1 MLICEIR
8 GKLFYINITEKS
20 PKLVVKT
27 FVIMKTTIDHDITK
41 VKALRRMQATALGL
55 LGFAVLLFIIA
66 IYFKIPILQAFSE
79 AAMVGGIADW
89 FAVVALFRHP
99 LGIPIWHTAIIPT
112 KKNEIG
118 ENLGNFVSEEFLNR
132 EKLEIKLDE
141 FNFALKASDWLSQ
154 EENANKVANVVAV
167 NLIPGIL
174 RAIKDEDIKRFI
186 QVQFKEKLEG
196 VNLGNWVAVALEPLQ
211 KGDLK
216 NQMLTNLLEVMS
228 SELTNNKDLIR
239 QKVKASTPFLSFG
252 LADKSIT
259 EGVFNGLQDFLD
271 EAKKPESTVR
281 LKIDE
286 YIFNFLEKVKNS
298 EEMRIKIN
306 DMILGFV
313 GKKEVQDYINGIWD
327 EIKLSIT
334 TDLSKGDE
342 SSIKN
347 SIAGL
352 IQTFGNGLKEDQV
365 MFEKI
370 NSFIKNDLLSVL
382 LNNKKV
388 IGDLISSTVKSWDG
402 KEVSEKLEL
411 EIGKD
416 LQYIRIN
423 GTLVGGIIGLI
434 IYGVERL
441 YHLMF

>member
-1 MLICEIR
+1 MC
-8 GKLFYINITEKS
+8 K
-20 PKLVVKT
+20 
-27 FVIMKTTIDHDITK
+27 IMKTTIDQDISK
-41 VKALRRMQATALGL
+41 VKALRRMQRSALGL

-66 IYFKIPILQAFSE
+66 IYLKIPILQAFSE

-132 EKLEIKLDE
+132 EKLEIKLEE
-141 FNFALKASDWLSQ
+141 FNFATKASDWLSQ
-154 EENANKVANVVAV
+154 EENANKIANVVSV
-167 NLIPGIL
+167 NIIPGIL
-174 RAIKDEDIKRFI
+174 KTIKDEDVKRFI
-186 QVQFKEKLEG
+186 QVQFKEKMEG
-196 VNLGNWVAVALEPLQ
+196 INFGNWVAVALEPLQ

-228 SELTNNKDLIR
+228 AELTNNKDLIR
-239 QKVKASTPFLSFG
+239 QKVKASTPLLSFG

-259 EGVFNGLQDFLD
+259 EGVFNGLQDFLN
-271 EAKKPESTVR
+271 EAKKPESAVR

-286 YIFNFLEKVKNS
+286 YIFDFLEKVKNS
-298 EEMRIKIN
+298 EEMRVKIN

-334 TDLSKGDE
+334 NDLNKGEE

-347 SIAGL
+347 SISGL
-352 IQTFGNGLKEDQV
+352 IQGFGNGIKEDPV
-365 MFEKI
+365 MIDKI
-370 NSFIKNDLLSVL
+370 NNFIKNDLLSVL

-434 IYGVERL
+434 IYGVEQL
-441 YHLMF
+441 YHYFVV

>member
-1 MLICEIR
+1 METIIDQD
-8 GKLFYINITEKS
+8 I
-20 PKLVVKT
+20 VK
-27 FVIMKTTIDHDITK
+27 
-41 VKALRRMQATALGL
+41 MQALKKMKRNALAL
-55 LGFAVLLFIIA
+55 LGVAVLLFIIA
-66 IYFKIPILQAFSE
+66 IYFKIPMLQAFSE

-99 LGIPIWHTAIIPT
+99 MGIPIWHTAIIPT

-132 EKLEIKLDE
+132 EKLEIKLEE
-141 FNFALKASDWLSQ
+141 FNFATKASDWLSQ
-154 EENANKVANVVAV
+154 GENADEIANLVSV
-167 NLIPGIL
+167 NIIPGVL
-174 RAIKDEDIKRFI
+174 KTIKDEDIKRFI
-186 QVQFKEKLEG
+186 QVQFKEKLESI
-196 VNLGNWVAVALEPLQ
+196 NLGDWVAVALEPLQ

-239 QKVKASTPFLSFG
+239 QKVKSSTPFLSFG

-259 EGVFNGLQDFLD
+259 EGIFNGLQDFLN
-271 EAKKPESTVR
+271 EAKNPDSEVR

-306 DMILGFV
+306 NMILNFV
-313 GKKEVQDYINGIWD
+313 GKKEIQDYINGIWH

-334 TDLSKGDE
+334 TDLEKEDN
-342 SSIKN
+342 SSIKK
-347 SIAGL
+347 SVAGF

-365 MFEKI
+365 MTDKI
-370 NSFIKNDLLSVL
+370 NNFIKNDLLSVL

-423 GTLVGGIIGLI
+423 GTLVGGFIGLI
-434 IYGVERL
+434 IYGVEWV
-441 YHLMF
+441 YHYFAI

>member
-1 MLICEIR
+1 
-8 GKLFYINITEKS
+8 
-20 PKLVVKT
+20 
-27 FVIMKTTIDHDITK
+27 MKTTIDQDISK
-41 VKALRRMQATALGL
+41 VKALRRMQRNALAL

-66 IYFKIPILQAFSE
+66 VYFKIPMLQAFSE

-141 FNFALKASDWLSQ
+141 FNFATKASDWLSQ
-154 EENANKVANVVAV
+154 EENADKIANVVAV
-167 NLIPGIL
+167 NIIPGIL
-174 RAIKDEDIKRFI
+174 KTIKDEDIKRFI

-196 VNLGNWVAVALEPLQ
+196 INFGNWVAVALEPLQ

-239 QKVKASTPFLSFG
+239 QKVKASTPLLSFG

-259 EGVFNGLQDFLD
+259 EGVFNGLQDFLN
-271 EAKKPESTVR
+271 EAKKPESAVR

-286 YIFNFLEKVKNS
+286 YIFNFLEKVRNS
-298 EEMRIKIN
+298 EEMRVKIN

-334 TDLSKGDE
+334 NDLNKGDD

-347 SIAGL
+347 RISNL
-352 IQTFGNGLKEDQV
+352 IQTFGNGIKEDPI
-365 MFEKI
+365 MIDKI
-370 NSFIKNDLLSVL
+370 NNFIKDDLLSVL

-423 GTLVGGIIGLI
+423 GTLVGGVIGLI
-434 IYGVERL
+434 IYGVEQL
-441 YHLMF
+441 YHYFVV

>member
-1 MLICEIR
+1 METATDQDI
-8 GKLFYINITEKS
+8 
-20 PKLVVKT
+20 VK
-27 FVIMKTTIDHDITK
+27 I
-41 VKALRRMQATALGL
+41 KALRRMQRSALAL

-141 FNFALKASDWLSQ
+141 FNFATKASEWLSQ
-154 EENANKVANVVAV
+154 EENADKIANAVAV
-167 NLIPGIL
+167 NIIPGIL
-174 RAIKDEDIKRFI
+174 KTIKDEDVRRFI

-196 VNLGNWVAVALEPLQ
+196 INFGDWVALALEPLQ
-211 KGDLK
+211 KGNVKDQL
-216 NQMLTNLLEVMS
+216 LTNLLEVIS

-239 QKVKASTPFLSFG
+239 KKVKASTPFLSFG

-259 EGVFNGLQDFLD
+259 EGVFNGLQDFLN
-271 EAKKPESTVR
+271 EAKKPESEIR
-281 LKIDE
+281 IKIDE
-286 YIFNFLEKVKNS
+286 YVYNFLEKVKNS

-306 DMILGFV
+306 DMILSFA

-334 TDLSKGDE
+334 NDLNKGDE

-347 SIAGL
+347 SISGL
-352 IQTFGNGLKEDQV
+352 IQTFGNGIKEDTI
-365 MFEKI
+365 MIDKI
-370 NSFIKNDLLSVL
+370 NNFIKNDLLSVL

-423 GTLVGGIIGLI
+423 GTLVGGIIGLV
-434 IYGVERL
+434 IYGVEQL
-441 YHLMF
+441 YHYFII

>member
-1 MLICEIR
+1 ME
-8 GKLFYINITEKS
+8 
-20 PKLVVKT
+20 
-27 FVIMKTTIDHDITK
+27 TTIDQDISK
-41 VKALRRMQATALGL
+41 VKALKRMKRNALAL
-55 LGFAVLLFIIA
+55 LGVAVLLFIIA
-66 IYFKIPILQAFSE
+66 IYFKIPMLQAFSE

-141 FNFALKASDWLSQ
+141 FNFAAKASDWLSQ
-154 EENANKVANVVAV
+154 TENANKIADAVAV
-167 NLIPGIL
+167 NIIPGIL
-174 RAIKDEDIKRFI
+174 RTIKDEDVKRFI
-186 QVQFKEKLEG
+186 QVQFAAKMEG
-196 VNLGNWVAVALEPLQ
+196 INFGNWVAVALEPLQ

-271 EAKKPESTVR
+271 EAKKPESAVR

-286 YIFNFLEKVKNS
+286 YIFDFLEKVKNS
-298 EEMRIKIN
+298 EEMRGKIN

-334 TDLSKGDE
+334 NDLSKGDE

-347 SIAGL
+347 SISNL
-352 IQTFGNGLKEDQV
+352 IQTFGNGIQEDQV
-365 MFEKI
+365 MINKI
-370 NSFIKNDLLSVL
+370 NNFIKNDLLSIL

-434 IYGVERL
+434 IYGVEQV
-441 YHLMF
+441 YHYFIV

>member
-1 MLICEIR
+1 ME
-8 GKLFYINITEKS
+8 
-20 PKLVVKT
+20 
-27 FVIMKTTIDHDITK
+27 TTTDQDIVK
-41 VKALRRMQATALGL
+41 VKALKKMKRNALAL
-55 LGFAVLLFIIA
+55 LGVAVLLFVIA

-141 FNFALKASDWLSQ
+141 FNFARKASEWLSQ
-154 EENANKVANVVAV
+154 SENANKIADAVAV
-167 NLIPGIL
+167 NIIPGIL
-174 RAIKDEDIKRFI
+174 RTIKDEDVKRFI
-186 QVQFKEKLEG
+186 QVQFAAKMEG
-196 VNLGNWVAVALEPLQ
+196 INFGNWVAVALEPLQ

-216 NQMLTNLLEVMS
+216 NQMLTNLLEVIS
-228 SELTNNKDLIR
+228 DELTNNKDLIR
-239 QKVKASTPFLSFG
+239 QKVKASTPLLSFG

-259 EGVFNGLQDFLD
+259 EGVFNGLQDFLN
-271 EAKKPESTVR
+271 EAKKPESAVR

-286 YIFNFLEKVKNS
+286 YIFDFLEKVKNS

-334 TDLSKGDE
+334 NDLNKRDE

-347 SIAGL
+347 SISNL
-352 IQTFGNGLKEDQV
+352 IQTFGNGIQEDPI
-365 MFEKI
+365 MIDKI
-370 NSFIKNDLLSVL
+370 NNFIKNDLLSVL

-434 IYGVERL
+434 IYGVEQL
-441 YHLMF
+441 YHYFIM

>member
-1 MLICEIR
+1 ML
-8 GKLFYINITEKS
+8 
-20 PKLVVKT
+20 
-27 FVIMKTTIDHDITK
+27 MKTPVDQENIVK
-41 VKALRRMQATALGL
+41 VKALKSMKRNALAL
-55 LGFAVLLFIIA
+55 LGVAVLLFIIA
-66 IYFKIPILQAFSE
+66 IYFKIPMLQAFSE

-132 EKLEIKLDE
+132 EKLEVKLEE
-141 FNFALKASDWLSQ
+141 FNFATKASDWLSQ
-154 EENANKVANVVAV
+154 EENANKIADLVVV
-167 NLIPGIL
+167 NIIPGIL
-174 RAIKDEDIKRFI
+174 KTIKDEDVKKFI
-186 QVQFKEKLEG
+186 QVQFAAKLESI
-196 VNLGNWVAVALEPLQ
+196 NFGNWVALALEPLQ
-211 KGDLK
+211 KGNVKDQL
-216 NQMLTNLLEVMS
+216 LTNLLEVMS
-228 SELTNNKDLIR
+228 GELSSNKELIR
-239 QKVKASTPFLSFG
+239 KKVKESTPFLSFG
-252 LADKSIT
+252 LADKSIS
-259 EGVFNGLQDFLD
+259 EGIFNGLQEFLD
-271 EAKKPESTVR
+271 EAKNPESAIR
-281 LKIDE
+281 IKIDE
-286 YIFNFLEKVKNS
+286 YVYDFLDKVKNS
-298 EEMRIKIN
+298 EEMRVKIN
-306 DMILGFV
+306 TMILDFA

-334 TDLSKGDE
+334 NDLEKGNE

-347 SIAGL
+347 NISGL
-352 IQTFGNGLKEDQV
+352 IQNFGNGLKEDSV
-365 MFEKI
+365 MIDKI

-423 GTLVGGIIGLI
+423 GTLVGGLIGLI
-434 IYGVERL
+434 IYGVEWM
-441 YHLMF
+441 YHYFIM

>member
-1 MLICEIR
+1 MET
-8 GKLFYINITEKS
+8 IT
-20 PKLVVKT
+20 
-27 FVIMKTTIDHDITK
+27 DQDISK
-41 VKALRRMQATALGL
+41 VKALKKMKRNALAL
-55 LGFAVLLFIIA
+55 LGVAVLLFIIA
-66 IYFKIPILQAFSE
+66 IYFKIPMLQAFSE

-99 LGIPIWHTAIIPT
+99 MGIPIWHTAIIPT

-141 FNFALKASDWLSQ
+141 FNFATKASDWLSQ
-154 EENANKVANVVAV
+154 NENANKIASAVALNIV
-167 NLIPGIL
+167 PGIL
-174 RAIKDEDIKRFI
+174 RTIKDEDVRRFI
-186 QVQFKEKLEG
+186 QVQFREKIEG
-196 VNLGNWVAVALEPLQ
+196 INFGDWVALALEPLQ
-211 KGDLK
+211 KGSVKDEL
-216 NQMLTNLLEVMS
+216 LTNLLQVMS
-228 SELTNNKDLIR
+228 AELANNKDLIR
-239 QKVKASTPFLSFG
+239 KKVKASTPFLSFG

-259 EGVFNGLQDFLD
+259 EGVFNGLQDFLN
-271 EAKKPESTVR
+271 EAKNPESAVR
-281 LKIDE
+281 VKIDE
-286 YIFNFLEKVKNS
+286 YVYNFLDKIKNS

-327 EIKLSIT
+327 EIKLSISN
-334 TDLSKGDE
+334 DVNKGDD

-347 SIAGL
+347 NIANL
-352 IQTFGNGLKEDQV
+352 IQGFGNGIKEDPV
-365 MFEKI
+365 MIDKI
-370 NSFIKNDLLSVL
+370 NNFIKTDLLSVL

-423 GTLVGGIIGLI
+423 GTLVGGFIGLV
-434 IYGVERL
+434 IYGVEQL
-441 YHLMF
+441 YHYFIV

>member
-1 MLICEIR
+1 ME
-8 GKLFYINITEKS
+8 
-20 PKLVVKT
+20 
-27 FVIMKTTIDHDITK
+27 TIIDRDIAK
-41 VKALRRMQATALGL
+41 VKALKKMKRNALGL
-55 LGFAVLLFIIA
+55 LGVAVLLFIIA
-66 IYFKIPILQAFSE
+66 IYFKIPMLQAFSE

-99 LGIPIWHTAIIPT
+99 MGIPIWHTAIIPT

-118 ENLGNFVSEEFLNR
+118 ENLGNFVSEEFLDR

-141 FNFALKASDWLSQ
+141 FNFATKASDWLSK
-154 EENANKVANVVAV
+154 EENANKIANSVAV
-167 NLIPGIL
+167 NVIPGIL
-174 RAIKDEDIKRFI
+174 RTIKDEDVRRFI
-186 QVQFKEKLEG
+186 QVQFAAKIEG
-196 VNLGNWVAVALEPLQ
+196 INFGDWVALALEPLQ
-211 KGDLK
+211 KGNLK

-228 SELTNNKDLIR
+228 TELTNNKDLIR
-239 QKVKASTPFLSFG
+239 QKVKASTPLLSFG

-259 EGVFNGLQDFLD
+259 EGVFNGLQDFLN
-271 EAKKPESTVR
+271 EAKKPESAVR

-298 EEMRIKIN
+298 EEMRVKIN

-313 GKKEVQDYINGIWD
+313 GKKEVQDYINSIWD

-334 TDLSKGDE
+334 NDLNKGDD

-347 SIAGL
+347 NIAGL
-352 IQTFGNGLKEDQV
+352 IQTFGNGIKEDPI
-365 MFEKI
+365 MIDKI
-370 NSFIKNDLLSVL
+370 NGFIKNDLLSML

-423 GTLVGGIIGLI
+423 GTLVGGVIGLV
-434 IYGVERL
+434 IYGVEQI
-441 YHLMF
+441 YHYFII

>member
-1 MLICEIR
+1 MET
-8 GKLFYINITEKS
+8 ITDK
-20 PKLVVKT
+20 
-27 FVIMKTTIDHDITK
+27 DIAK
-41 VKALRRMQATALGL
+41 VKALQKMKRNALGL
-55 LGFAVLLFIIA
+55 LGIAVLLFLIA
-66 IYFKIPILQAFSE
+66 IYFKIPMLQAFSE

-99 LGIPIWHTAIIPT
+99 MGIPIWHTAIIPT

-118 ENLGNFVSEEFLNR
+118 ENLGNFVSEEFLDR
-132 EKLEIKLDE
+132 EKLEVKLDE
-141 FNFALKASDWLSQ
+141 LNFATKASEWLSQ
-154 EENANKVANVVAV
+154 EENANNIANSVAV
-167 NLIPGIL
+167 SVIPGIL
-174 RAIKDEDIKRFI
+174 RTIKDEDVKRFI
-186 QVQFKEKLEG
+186 QVQFATKIEG
-196 VNLGNWVAVALEPLQ
+196 INFGEWVALALEPLQ

-259 EGVFNGLQDFLD
+259 EGVFNGLQDFLN
-271 EAKKPESTVR
+271 EAKKPESAVR

-306 DMILGFV
+306 NMILGFV

-334 TDLSKGDE
+334 NDLSRGDD

-347 SIAGL
+347 NIADL
-352 IQTFGNGLKEDQV
+352 IQTFGNGIKEDVV
-365 MFEKI
+365 MIDKI
-370 NSFIKNDLLSVL
+370 NGFIKNDLLEML

-423 GTLVGGIIGLI
+423 GTLVGGVIGLI
-434 IYGVERL
+434 IYGVEQL
-441 YHLMF
+441 YHFLF

>member
-1 MLICEIR
+1 
-8 GKLFYINITEKS
+8 
-20 PKLVVKT
+20 
-27 FVIMKTTIDHDITK
+27 MKTTTDQDISK
-41 VKALRRMQATALGL
+41 VIALRKMKRNALAL

-66 IYFKIPILQAFSE
+66 IYFKIPMLQAFSE

-132 EKLEIKLDE
+132 EKLEIKLEE
-141 FNFALKASDWLSQ
+141 FNFATKASDWLSE
-154 EENANKVANVVAV
+154 EENANKIANLVAV
-167 NLIPGIL
+167 NMIPGIL
-174 RAIKDEDIKRFI
+174 KTIKDEDVKRFI
-186 QVQFKEKLEG
+186 QVQFAEKLQSI
-196 VNLGNWVAVALEPLQ
+196 NFGNWVALALEPLQ
-211 KGDLK
+211 KGNVKDQL
-216 NQMLTNLLEVMS
+216 LTNLLEVMS
-228 SELTNNKDLIR
+228 GELSNNKDLIR
-239 QKVKASTPFLSFG
+239 KKVKESTPFLSFG
-252 LADKSIT
+252 LADKSIS
-259 EGVFNGLQDFLD
+259 EGIFNGLQEFLD
-271 EAKKPESTVR
+271 EAKNPESDIR
-281 LKIDE
+281 IKIDE
-286 YIFNFLEKVKNS
+286 YVYDFLDKVKNS
-298 EEMRIKIN
+298 EEMRVKIN
-306 DMILGFV
+306 NMILDFA

-334 TDLSKGDE
+334 KDLEKGDE

-347 SIAGL
+347 NISGL
-352 IQTFGNGLKEDQV
+352 IQSFGNGLKEDAV
-365 MFEKI
+365 MIDKI
-370 NSFIKNDLLSVL
+370 NNFIKNDLLSVL

-423 GTLVGGIIGLI
+423 GTLVGGLIGI
-434 IYGVERL
+434 VIYSVEWM
-441 YHLMF
+441 YHYFMV

>member
-1 MLICEIR
+1 
-8 GKLFYINITEKS
+8 
-20 PKLVVKT
+20 
-27 FVIMKTTIDHDITK
+27 MKTTLDHDITK
-41 VKALRRMQATALGL
+41 VKALRKMKRNALAL
-55 LGFAVLLFIIA
+55 LGVAVLLFIIA
-66 IYFKIPILQAFSE
+66 IYFKIPMLQAFSE

-99 LGIPIWHTAIIPT
+99 MGIPIWHTAIIPT

-132 EKLEIKLDE
+132 EKMEIKLEE
-141 FNFALKASDWLSQ
+141 FNFAVKASDWLSQ
-154 EENANKVANVVAV
+154 EENANKIANVVAV

-174 RAIKDEDIKRFI
+174 KTIKDEEVRRFI

-196 VNLGNWVAVALEPLQ
+196 INFGNWVALALEPLQ
-211 KGDLK
+211 KGNVKDEL
-216 NQMLTNLLEVMS
+216 LTNLLQVMS
-228 SELTNNKDLIR
+228 AELTNNKDLIR
-239 QKVKASTPFLSFG
+239 KKVKASTPFLSFG
-252 LADKSIT
+252 LADKSIS
-259 EGVFNGLQDFLD
+259 EGIFNGLQDFLE
-271 EAKKPESTVR
+271 EAKNPQSAVR
-281 LKIDE
+281 IKIDE
-286 YIFNFLEKVKNS
+286 YVYNFLDKVKNS
-298 EEMRIKIN
+298 EEMRLKIN
-306 DMILGFV
+306 EMILGFV

-334 TDLSKGDE
+334 NDLNKGDD

-347 SIAGL
+347 SISGL
-352 IQTFGNGLKEDQV
+352 IQTFGNGIKEDQI
-365 MFEKI
+365 MIDKI
-370 NSFIKNDLLSVL
+370 NNFIKNDLLSVL

-423 GTLVGGIIGLI
+423 GTLVGGCIGLV
-434 IYGVERL
+434 IYGVEQL
-441 YHLMF
+441 YHFIF

>member
-1 MLICEIR
+1 MEP
-8 GKLFYINITEKS
+8 IT
-20 PKLVVKT
+20 
-27 FVIMKTTIDHDITK
+27 DQDILK
-41 VKALRRMQATALGL
+41 VKALKKMKNSALSL
-55 LGFAVLLFIIA
+55 LGIAVLLFIVA
-66 IYFKIPILQAFSE
+66 IYYKIPILQAFSE

-118 ENLGNFVSEEFLNR
+118 ENLGSFVSEEFLNR

-141 FNFALKASDWLSQ
+141 FNFATKASDWLSQ
-154 EENANKVANVVAV
+154 EENANKIADAVAV
-167 NLIPGIL
+167 NIIPGIL
-174 RAIKDEDIKRFI
+174 RTIKDEDVKRFI
-186 QVQFKEKLEG
+186 QVQFAAKMEG
-196 VNLGNWVAVALEPLQ
+196 INFGNWVAVALEPLQ
-211 KGDLK
+211 KGNLK
-216 NQMLTNLLEVMS
+216 DEMLTNLLEVMS
-228 SELTNNKDLIR
+228 TELYNNKDLIR
-239 QKVKASTPFLSFG
+239 QKVKASTPLLSFG
-252 LADKSIT
+252 LADKKIT

-271 EAKKPESTVR
+271 EAKKPESAVR

-286 YIFNFLEKVKNS
+286 YIFNFLEKVKHS
-298 EEMRIKIN
+298 EEMRVKIN

-327 EIKLSIT
+327 EIKLSINN
-334 TDLSKGDE
+334 DLNKGEE

-347 SIAGL
+347 SISSL
-352 IQTFGNGLKEDQV
+352 IQTFGNGIQEDPV
-365 MFEKI
+365 MIDKI
-370 NSFIKNDLLSVL
+370 NNFIKNDLLAIL

-423 GTLVGGIIGLI
+423 GTLVGGFIGLI
-434 IYGVERL
+434 IYGVEQL
-441 YHLMF
+441 YHYFL

>member
-1 MLICEIR
+1 MEASIDQE
-8 GKLFYINITEKS
+8 NIYK
-20 PKLVVKT
+20 K
-27 FVIMKTTIDHDITK
+27 
-41 VKALRRMQATALGL
+41 KALNRMKRNALAL
-55 LGFAVLLFIIA
+55 LGFAVLLFVIA
-66 IYFKIPILQAFSE
+66 IYFKIPMLQAFSE

-132 EKLEIKLDE
+132 EKLEIKLEE
-141 FNFALKASDWLSQ
+141 FNFATKASDWLSQ
-154 EENANKVANVVAV
+154 QENADKVANLVTV
-167 NLIPGIL
+167 NVIPGVL
-174 RAIKDEDIKRFI
+174 KTIKDEDIKRFI
-186 QVQFKEKLEG
+186 QVQFAAKLEA
-196 VNLGNWVAVALEPLQ
+196 VNFGDWVALALEPLQ
-211 KGDLK
+211 KGKVKDEL
-216 NQMLTNLLEVMS
+216 LTNVLNVMS
-228 SELTNNKDLIR
+228 TELSNNKDLIR
-239 QKVKASTPFLSFG
+239 KKVKESTPFLSFG
-252 LADKSIT
+252 LADKSIS
-259 EGVFNGLQDFLD
+259 EGVFNGLKEFLD
-271 EAKKPESTVR
+271 EAKKPESEIR
-281 LKIDE
+281 IKIDE
-286 YIFNFLEKVKNS
+286 YVYNFLDQVKNS

-306 DMILGFV
+306 NMILGFV

-334 TDLSKGDE
+334 RDLDKGDE

-347 SIAGL
+347 SVSGL
-352 IQTFGNGLKEDQV
+352 IQTFGNGIKEDVV
-365 MFEKI
+365 MIDKI
-370 NSFIKNDLLSVL
+370 NNFIKNDLLSIL

-423 GTLVGGIIGLI
+423 GTLVGGLIGLV
-434 IYGVERL
+434 IYAVEWT
-441 YHLMF
+441 YHYFI

>member
-1 MLICEIR
+1 
-8 GKLFYINITEKS
+8 
-20 PKLVVKT
+20 
-27 FVIMKTTIDHDITK
+27 MKTTIDQDISK
-41 VKALRRMQATALGL
+41 VKALRRMQRSALAL

-66 IYFKIPILQAFSE
+66 VYFKIPILQAFSE

-132 EKLEIKLDE
+132 EKLEIKLEE
-141 FNFALKASDWLSQ
+141 FNFATKASDWLSQ
-154 EENANKVANVVAV
+154 EENANKIANVVSV
-167 NLIPGIL
+167 NIIPGIL
-174 RAIKDEDIKRFI
+174 KTIKDEDVKRFI
-186 QVQFKEKLEG
+186 QVQFKEKMEG
-196 VNLGNWVAVALEPLQ
+196 INFGNWVAVALEPLQ

-228 SELTNNKDLIR
+228 AELTNNKDLIR
-239 QKVKASTPFLSFG
+239 QKVKASTPLLSFG

-259 EGVFNGLQDFLD
+259 EGVFNGLQDFLN
-271 EAKKPESTVR
+271 EAKKPESAVR

-286 YIFNFLEKVKNS
+286 YIFDFLEKVKNS
-298 EEMRIKIN
+298 EEMRVKIN

-334 TDLSKGDE
+334 NDLNKGDE

-347 SIAGL
+347 SISGL
-352 IQTFGNGLKEDQV
+352 IQGFGNGIKEDPV
-365 MFEKI
+365 MIDKI
-370 NSFIKNDLLSVL
+370 NNFIKNDLLSVL

-434 IYGVERL
+434 IYGVEQL
-441 YHLMF
+441 YHYFVV

>member
-1 MLICEIR
+1 
-8 GKLFYINITEKS
+8 
-20 PKLVVKT
+20 
-27 FVIMKTTIDHDITK
+27 MKTTIDQDISK
-41 VKALRRMQATALGL
+41 VKALRRMQRNALAL

-66 IYFKIPILQAFSE
+66 IYFKIPMLQAFSE

-141 FNFALKASDWLSQ
+141 FNFATKASDWLSQ
-154 EENANKVANVVAV
+154 EENADKIANVVAV
-167 NLIPGIL
+167 NIIPGIL
-174 RAIKDEDIKRFI
+174 KTIKDEDIKRFI

-196 VNLGNWVAVALEPLQ
+196 INFGNWVAVALEPLQ

-239 QKVKASTPFLSFG
+239 QKVKASTPLLSFG

-259 EGVFNGLQDFLD
+259 EGVFNGLQDFLN
-271 EAKKPESTVR
+271 EAKKPESAVR

-286 YIFNFLEKVKNS
+286 YIFDFLEKVRNS
-298 EEMRIKIN
+298 EEMRVKIN

-334 TDLSKGDE
+334 NDLNKGDD

-347 SIAGL
+347 RISNL
-352 IQTFGNGLKEDQV
+352 IQTFGNGIKEDPI
-365 MFEKI
+365 MIDKI
-370 NSFIKNDLLSVL
+370 NNFIKDDLLSVL

-423 GTLVGGIIGLI
+423 GTLVGGVIGLI
-434 IYGVERL
+434 IYGVEQL
-441 YHLMF
+441 YHYFVV

>member
-1 MLICEIR
+1 METDTDQDI
-8 GKLFYINITEKS
+8 
-20 PKLVVKT
+20 VK
-27 FVIMKTTIDHDITK
+27 I
-41 VKALRRMQATALGL
+41 KALRKMQASALAL

-141 FNFALKASDWLSQ
+141 FNFASKASEWLSQ
-154 EENANKVANVVAV
+154 EENADKIANVVAV
-167 NLIPGIL
+167 NIVPGIL
-174 RAIKDEDIKRFI
+174 KTIKDEDVRRFI
-186 QVQFKEKLEG
+186 QAQFKEKLEG
-196 VNLGNWVAVALEPLQ
+196 INFGDWVAVALEPLQ

-259 EGVFNGLQDFLD
+259 EGVFNGLQDFLN
-271 EAKKPESTVR
+271 EAKKPDSAVR
-281 LKIDE
+281 QKIDE

-306 DMILGFV
+306 DMILSFA

-334 TDLSKGDE
+334 NDLNKGDE

-347 SIAGL
+347 SVSGL
-352 IQTFGNGLKEDQV
+352 IQTFGNGIKEDTI
-365 MFEKI
+365 MIDKI
-370 NSFIKNDLLSVL
+370 NNFIKNDLLSVL

-423 GTLVGGIIGLI
+423 GTLAGGIIGLV
-434 IYGVERL
+434 IYGVEQL
-441 YHLMF
+441 YHYFIM

>member
-1 MLICEIR
+1 METSIDQE
-8 GKLFYINITEKS
+8 NIYK
-20 PKLVVKT
+20 K
-27 FVIMKTTIDHDITK
+27 
-41 VKALRRMQATALGL
+41 KALNKMKGNALAL
-55 LGFAVLLFIIA
+55 LGVAVVLFIIA
-66 IYFKIPILQAFSE
+66 IYFKIPMLQAFSE

-118 ENLGNFVSEEFLNR
+118 ENLGSFVSEEFLNR
-132 EKLEIKLDE
+132 EKLEIKLEE
-141 FNFALKASDWLSQ
+141 FNFATKASDWLSQ
-154 EENANKVANVVAV
+154 EENADKIANLVAV
-167 NLIPGIL
+167 NIIPGIL
-174 RAIKDEDIKRFI
+174 KTIKDEDIKRFI
-186 QVQFKEKLEG
+186 QVQFKEKLEAINFG
-196 VNLGNWVAVALEPLQ
+196 DWVALALEPLQ
-211 KGDLK
+211 KGQVKDQL
-216 NQMLTNLLEVMS
+216 LTNVLEVMAT
-228 SELTNNKDLIR
+228 ELSNNKDLIR
-239 QKVKASTPFLSFG
+239 KKVKQSTPFLSFG
-252 LADKSIT
+252 LADKSIS
-259 EGVFNGLQDFLD
+259 EGIFNGLYDFLN
-271 EAKKPESTVR
+271 EAKNPESEIR

-286 YIFNFLEKVKNS
+286 YINDFLIKVRNS

-306 DMILGFV
+306 NMILSFT

-334 TDLSKGDE
+334 RDLDKGDQ

-347 SIAGL
+347 SISGL
-352 IQTFGNGLKEDQV
+352 IQTFGKGIQEDDV
-365 MFEKI
+365 MINKI
-370 NSFIKNDLLSVL
+370 NNFIKNDLLSIL

-423 GTLVGGIIGLI
+423 GTLVGGLIGII
-434 IYGVERL
+434 IYCIEWT
-441 YHLMF
+441 YHYFV